1 MKKPIFFICLFF
13 LVFAGKTFAEDVARV
28 GDATYA
34 SLAAAVS
41 AVPSGGTV
49 TMIANTEV
57 GSTIGGPGKLINK
70 TFTLDLNGKIITSS
84 VADSYCSLF
93 QIDQN
98 ASLVI
103 VDSSDEQKGEITC
116 VDKNNNIE
124 LFVVE
129 GKLTING
136 GRISSPSNILK
147 GCCII
152 NVVSGGELVI
162 NGGLVTTVKGRSSV
176 TYGVIGNSGTTTIYG
191 GSIVNKYSGSGMESA
206 AIQNNGVLY
215 ALGGEAI
222 SNDRVISCGK
232 SSKVFAL
239 NNNFNVTGNIYTYN
253 NTPISEYILTDNAD
267 FSLPTDLN
275 VSKITYN
282 RGSSNVF
289 GTVCL
294 PFVPDSKATITYY
307 TLKDADE
314 NTLTLETVDNIE
326 TNTPYVYYTEDG
338 TFNVG
343 RETATTLSASATAGS
358 VTNSNGWTLK
368 GTYARTTVY
377 EEDEP
382 NSYYIKDN
390 AFCKVNGNFKIK
402 PLRAYFT
409 APSGANSDRYEIS
422 IIDEATALNNLT
434 EEDLSVR
441 VIRNINGMRLS
452 RLQRGIN
459 LVTMSNG
466 ITQKIIVK

>member
-1 MKKPIFFICLFF
+1 MF
-13 LVFAGKTFAEDVARV
+13 LINLLVFAFAGKTFAEDVARV

-34 SLAAAVS
+34 SLAAAVN

-136 GRISSPSNILK
+136 GKISSPSNILK

-176 TYGVIGNSGTTTIYG
+176 TCGVIGNSGTTTING
-191 GSIVNKYSGSGMESA
+191 GSVINTYSGTDMSA
-206 AIQNNGVLY
+206 RAIQNNSVLY
-215 ALGGEAI
+215 AYSG
-222 SNDRVISCGK
+222 SVK
-232 SSKVFAL
+232 SSNEYALYSGPKGTVFMGSGL
-239 NNNFNVTGNIYTYN
+239 MMEGSVFIKN
-253 NTPISEYILTDNAD
+253 PITEYILTDNAD
-267 FSLPTDLN
+267 FSLSTDLSVN
-275 VSKITYN
+275 KITYN
-282 RGSSNVF
+282 RGNSNAF

-307 TLKDADE
+307 TLKEADE
-314 NTLTLETVDNIE
+314 NTLTLETVNNVE
-326 TNTPYVYYTEDG
+326 ANTPYVYYTEDG
-338 TFNVG
+338 TFNVS
-343 RETATTLSASATAGS
+343 RETVTTLSAGVTAGS
-358 VTNSNGWTLK
+358 VTSSNGWTLK
-368 GTYARTTVY
+368 GIYARTTVK
-377 EEDEP
+377 ESDEP

-390 AFCKVNGNFKIK
+390 AFCKVNVNFNIK
-402 PLRAYFT
+402 PLRAYFI
-409 APSGANSDRYEIS
+409 APGGTNSGRYEIS
-422 IIDEATALNNLT
+422 VIDEATALSNLID
-434 EEDLSVR
+434 EGLSVR
-441 VIRNINGMRLS
+441 SIRDVNGMRHS
-452 RLQRGIN
+452 KLQRGVN

-466 ITQKIIVK
+466 ITKKVIVK

>member
-1 MKKPIFFICLFF
+1 MF
-13 LVFAGKTFAEDVARV
+13 LINLLVFAFAGKTFAEDVARV

-34 SLAAAVS
+34 SLAAAVN

-116 VDKNNNIE
+116 VDKNNNID

-191 GSIVNKYSGSGMESA
+191 GSIVNKYSGSGIESA
-206 AIQNNGVLY
+206 AIRNNGVLY

-222 SNDRVISCGK
+222 SNDIVISCGK

-239 NNNFNVTGNIYTYN
+239 NNNFNVTGNIYTYK
-253 NTPISEYILTDNAD
+253 NTPINEYVLTDNAD
-267 FSLPTDLN
+267 FSLPTDLSVN
-275 VSKITYN
+275 KITYN
-282 RGSSNVF
+282 RGNSNAF

-307 TLKDADE
+307 TLKEADE
-314 NTLTLETVDNIE
+314 NTLTLETVNNVE
-326 TNTPYVYYTEDG
+326 ANTPYVYYTEDG
-338 TFNVG
+338 TFNVS
-343 RETATTLSASATAGS
+343 RETVTTLSAGVTAGS
-358 VTNSNGWTLK
+358 VTSSNGWTLK
-368 GTYARTTVY
+368 GIYARTTVY
-377 EEDEP
+377 EADEP

-390 AFCKVNGNFKIK
+390 AFCKVNVNFNIK
-402 PLRAYFT
+402 PLRAYFI
-409 APSGANSDRYEIS
+409 APGGTNSGRYEIS
-422 IIDEATALNNLT
+422 VIDEATALSNLID
-434 EEDLSVR
+434 EGLSVR
-441 VIRNINGMRLS
+441 SIRDVNGMRHS
-452 RLQRGIN
+452 KLQRGVN

-466 ITQKIIVK
+466 ITKKVIVK

>member
-1 MKKPIFFICLFF
+1 MF
-13 LVFAGKTFAEDVARV
+13 LINLLVFAFAGKTFAEDVARV

-34 SLAAAVS
+34 SLAAAVN

-98 ASLVI
+98 ASLII

-116 VDKNNNIE
+116 VDKNNNID

-176 TYGVIGNSGTTTIYG
+176 TCGVIGNSGTTTIYG
-191 GSIVNKYSGSGMESA
+191 GSIVNKYSGSGIESA

-253 NTPISEYILTDNAD
+253 NTPINEYVLTDNAD
-267 FSLPTDLN
+267 FSLPTDLSVN
-275 VSKITYN
+275 KITYN
-282 RGSSNVF
+282 RGNSNAF

-307 TLKDADE
+307 TLKEADE
-314 NTLTLETVDNIE
+314 NTLTLETVNNVE
-326 TNTPYVYYTEDG
+326 ANTPYVYYTEDG
-338 TFNVG
+338 TFNVS
-343 RETATTLSASATAGS
+343 RETVTTLSAGVTAGS
-358 VTNSNGWTLK
+358 VTSSNGWTLK
-368 GTYARTTVY
+368 GIYACTTVN
-377 EEDEP
+377 ESGEP

-390 AFCKVNGNFKIK
+390 AFCKVNGNFNIK
-402 PLRAYFT
+402 PLRAYFI
-409 APSGANSDRYEIS
+409 APGGTNSGRYEIS
-422 IIDEATALNNLT
+422 VIDEATALSNLID
-434 EEDLSVR
+434 EGLSVR
-441 VIRNINGMRLS
+441 SIRDVNGMRHS
-452 RLQRGIN
+452 KLQRGVN

-466 ITQKIIVK
+466 ITKKVIVK

>member
-1 MKKPIFFICLFF
+1 MF
-13 LVFAGKTFAEDVARV
+13 LINLLVFAFAGKTFAEDVARV

-34 SLAAAVS
+34 SLAAAVN

-116 VDKNNNIE
+116 VDKYNNID

-176 TYGVIGNSGTTTIYG
+176 PYGVIGNSGTTTIYG
-191 GSIVNKYSGSGMESA
+191 GSIVNKYSGSGIESA
-206 AIQNNGVLY
+206 AIRNNGVLY

-222 SNDRVISCGK
+222 SNDIVISCGK

-239 NNNFNVTGNIYTYN
+239 NNNFNVTGNIYTYK
-253 NTPISEYILTDNAD
+253 NTPINEYVLTDNAD
-267 FSLPTDLN
+267 FSLSTDLSVN
-275 VSKITYN
+275 KITYN
-282 RGSSNVF
+282 RGNSNAF

-307 TLKDADE
+307 TLKEADE
-314 NTLTLETVDNIE
+314 NTLTLETVNNVE
-326 TNTPYVYYTEDG
+326 ANTPYVYYTEDG
-338 TFNVG
+338 TFNVS
-343 RETATTLSASATAGS
+343 REIVTTLSAGVTAGS
-358 VTNSNGWTLK
+358 VTSSNGWTLK
-368 GTYARTTVY
+368 GIYARTTVY
-377 EEDEP
+377 EADEP
-382 NSYYIKDN
+382 NSYYIKNN
-390 AFCKVNGNFKIK
+390 AFCKVNGNFNIK
-402 PLRAYFT
+402 PLRAYFI
-409 APSGANSDRYEIS
+409 APGGTNSGRYEIS
-422 IIDEATALNNLT
+422 VIDEATALSNLID
-434 EEDLSVR
+434 EGLSVR
-441 VIRNINGMRLS
+441 SIRDVNGMRHS
-452 RLQRGIN
+452 KLQRGVN

-466 ITQKIIVK
+466 ITKKVIVK

>member
-1 MKKPIFFICLFF
+1 MF
-13 LVFAGKTFAEDVARV
+13 LINLLVFAFAGKTFAEDVARV

-34 SLAAAVS
+34 SLAAAVN

-57 GSTIGGPGKLINK
+57 GSTIGGPGKLISK

-176 TYGVIGNSGTTTIYG
+176 TCGVIGNSGTTTING
-191 GSIVNKYSGSGMESA
+191 GSVINTYSGTDMSA
-206 AIQNNGVLY
+206 RAIQNNSVLY
-215 ALGGEAI
+215 AYSG
-222 SNDRVISCGK
+222 SVK
-232 SSKVFAL
+232 SSNEYALYSGSKGTVFMGSGL
-239 NNNFNVTGNIYTYN
+239 MMEGSVFIKNPITEYT
-253 NTPISEYILTDNAD
+253 LTDNAD
-267 FSLPTDLN
+267 FSLPTDLSVN
-275 VSKITYN
+275 KITYN
-282 RGSSNVF
+282 RGNSNAF

-307 TLKDADE
+307 TLKEADE
-314 NTLTLETVDNIE
+314 NTLTLETVNNVE
-326 TNTPYVYYTEDG
+326 ANTPYVYYTEDG
-338 TFNVG
+338 TFNVS
-343 RETATTLSASATAGS
+343 RETVTTLSAGVTAGS
-358 VTNSNGWTLK
+358 VTSSNGWTLK
-368 GTYARTTVY
+368 GTYARITVY
-377 EEDEP
+377 ETDEP
-382 NSYYIKDN
+382 NSYYIKNN
-390 AFCKVNGNFKIK
+390 AFCKVNVNFNIK
-402 PLRAYFT
+402 PLRAYFI
-409 APSGANSDRYEIS
+409 APGGTNSGRYEIS
-422 IIDEATALNNLT
+422 VIDEATALSNLID
-434 EEDLSVR
+434 EGLSVR
-441 VIRNINGMRLS
+441 SIRDVNGMRHS
-452 RLQRGIN
+452 KLQRGVN

-466 ITQKIIVK
+466 ITKKVIVK

>member
-1 MKKPIFFICLFF
+1 MF
-13 LVFAGKTFAEDVARV
+13 LINLLVFAFAGKTFAEDVARV

-34 SLAAAVS
+34 SLAAAVN

-176 TYGVIGNSGTTTIYG
+176 TCGVIGNSGTTTING
-191 GSIVNKYSGSGMESA
+191 GSVINTYSGTDMSA
-206 AIQNNGVLY
+206 RAIQNNSVLY
-215 ALGGEAI
+215 AYSG
-222 SNDRVISCGK
+222 SVK
-232 SSKVFAL
+232 SSNEYALYSGPKGTVFMGSGL
-239 NNNFNVTGNIYTYN
+239 MMEGSVFIKN
-253 NTPISEYILTDNAD
+253 PITEYILTDNAD
-267 FSLPTDLN
+267 FSLPTDLSVN
-275 VSKITYN
+275 KITYN
-282 RGSSNVF
+282 RGNSNAF

-307 TLKDADE
+307 TLKEADE
-314 NTLTLETVDNIE
+314 NTLTLEAVNNVE
-326 TNTPYVYYTEDG
+326 ANTPYVYYTEDG
-338 TFNVG
+338 TFNVS
-343 RETATTLSASATAGS
+343 RETVTTLSAGVTAGS
-358 VTNSNGWTLK
+358 VTSSNGWTLK
-368 GTYARTTVY
+368 GIYARTTVY
-377 EEDEP
+377 EADEP
-382 NSYYIKDN
+382 NSYYIKNN
-390 AFCKVNGNFKIK
+390 AFCKVNGNFNIK
-402 PLRAYFT
+402 PLRAYFI
-409 APSGANSDRYEIS
+409 APGGTNSGRYEIS
-422 IIDEATALNNLT
+422 VIDEATALSNLID
-434 EEDLSVR
+434 EGLSVR
-441 VIRNINGMRLS
+441 SIRDVNGMRHS
-452 RLQRGIN
+452 KLQRGVN

-466 ITQKIIVK
+466 ITKKVIVK

>member
-1 MKKPIFFICLFF
+1 MFFINL
-13 LVFAGKTFAEDVARV
+13 LVFAFAGKTFAEDVARV

-34 SLAAAVS
+34 SLAAAVN

-116 VDKNNNIE
+116 ADKNNNIE

-176 TYGVIGNSGTTTIYG
+176 TCGVIGNSGTTTIYG
-191 GSIVNKYSGSGMESA
+191 GSIVNKYSGSGIESA

-253 NTPISEYILTDNAD
+253 NTPINEYVLTDNAD
-267 FSLPTDLN
+267 FSLPTNLS

-282 RGSSNVF
+282 RGNSNAF

-307 TLKDADE
+307 TLKEADE
-314 NTLTLETVDNIE
+314 NTLTLETVNNVE
-326 TNTPYVYYTEDG
+326 ANTPYVYYTEDG
-338 TFNVG
+338 TFNVS
-343 RETATTLSASATAGS
+343 RETVTTLSAGVTAGS
-358 VTNSNGWTLK
+358 VTSSNGWTLK
-368 GTYARTTVY
+368 GIYARTTVY
-377 EEDEP
+377 EADEP

-390 AFCKVNGNFKIK
+390 AFCKVNVNFNIK
-402 PLRAYFT
+402 PLRAYFI
-409 APSGANSDRYEIS
+409 APGGTHSGRYEIS
-422 IIDEATALNNLT
+422 IIDEATALSNLID
-434 EEDLSVR
+434 EGLSVR
-441 VIRNINGMRLS
+441 SIRDVNGMRHS
-452 RLQRGIN
+452 KLQRGVN

-466 ITQKIIVK
+466 ITKKVIVK

>member
-34 SLAAAVS
+34 SLAAAVN

-176 TYGVIGNSGTTTIYG
+176 TYGVIGNSGTVTING
-191 GSIVNKYSGSGMESA
+191 GSVINTYSGTDMSA
-206 AIQNNGVLY
+206 RAIQNNGVLY
-215 ALGGEAI
+215 AYSG
-222 SNDRVISCGK
+222 SVK
-232 SSKVFAL
+232 SSNEYALYSGPKGTVFMGSGL
-239 NNNFNVTGNIYTYN
+239 MMEGSVFIKN
-253 NTPISEYILTDNAD
+253 PINEYVLTDNAD
-267 FSLPTDLN
+267 FSLPTN
-275 VSKITYN
+275 FSVSKITYN

-326 TNTPYVYYTEDG
+326 ANTPYVYYTEDG

-377 EEDEP
+377 EDDEP

-409 APSGANSDRYEIS
+409 APSGANSVRYDIS
-422 IIDEATALNNLT
+422 IFDEATALNNLT

-441 VIRNINGMRLS
+441 VIRDINGMRLS
-452 RLQRGIN
+452 RLQQGIN

-466 ITQKIIVK
+466 ITKKVIVK